1 MVTWLFCLRFASIC
15 LRRAH
20 AQRNT
25 IQSRSNIYIF
35 FVVVDRS
42 IICNGKSRLI
52 RNSTFIKGLW
62 DLSAISA
69 TSSGIFILFVAVVDL
84 QTLKLGWKL
93 GQFDRSR
100 QAASGRNKMRQL
112 EIFTDIKAR
121 TRTEKTWQNVSG
133 RGMACQNVVGRGGKY
148 WGVLGHHWAWWDV
161 VERGRTRHDIRMQKD
176 VRI

>member
-42 IICNGKSRLI
+42 IICHGKSRLI
-52 RNSTFIKGLW
+52 RNSTFIKGFW

-69 TSSGIFILFVAVVDL
+69 TSCGIFMLFVAAVDL

-112 EIFTDIKAR
+112 EIFTRHKSTHEDGKNVAECVR
-121 TRTEKTWQNVSG
+121 TW
-133 RGMACQNVVGRGGKY
+133 
-148 WGVLGHHWAWWDV
+148 LDV
-161 VERGRTRHDIRMQKD
+161 VWHVRTW
-176 VRI
+176 

>member
-42 IICNGKSRLI
+42 IICHGKSRLI
-52 RNSTFIKGLW
+52 LNSTFIKGFL

-69 TSSGIFILFVAVVDL
+69 TSSGIFILFFAVVDL
-84 QTLKLGWKL
+84 QTLKLSWKHR
-93 GQFDRSR
+93 QFERWR
-100 QAASGRNKMRQL
+100 KAASGSVRQRQAV
-112 EIFTDIKAR
+112 TGCD
-121 TRTEKTWQNVSG
+121 KTW
-133 RGMACQNVVGRGGKY
+133 
-148 WGVLGHHWAWWDV
+148 
-161 VERGRTRHDIRMQKD
+161 
-176 VRI
+176 